1 MEENNTL
8 ERYSPSKLKTY
19 EQCAFQYK
27 CKYID
32 KITGV
37 QPVSYDINF
46 GLMIHKMAEIYN
58 GTNKQDLLP
67 IAKEFELNAEYK
79 KFVLPTIKNFFGFFE
94 ANKQYEYETEKEYEL
109 KTSDYW
115 LFGIIDRIMT
125 RTKDFVVVD
134 YKTAAYPNRTRHE
147 FQMKFYSLMVSKILE
162 IEPQNIKTLIYFPRP
177 NAEEKFAFSNGEI
190 NLFEKEIITT
200 IKTIEDTT
208 EYKACS
214 GFHCKWCL
222 FKNSHCPIYKVE

>member
-1 MEENNTL
+1 M

-32 KITGV
+32 KITGI
-37 QPVSYDINF
+37 QPISYDINF

-58 GTNKQDLLP
+58 GENKSELLP
-67 IAKEFELNAEYK
+67 ISKEFKLNAEYK
-79 KFVLPTIKNFFGFFE
+79 KYVLPTINNFFGFFE
-94 ANKQYEYETEKEYEL
+94 RYKQYEYETEKEYEL
-109 KTSDYW
+109 KNDQYW
-115 LFGIIDRIMT
+115 LYGIIDRIMT
-125 RTKDFVVVD
+125 RSKDIVVVD
-134 YKTAAYPNRTRHE
+134 YKTAAYPNRDRYE
-147 FQMKFYSLMVSKILE
+147 FQMKFYSLMVSKIVDT
-162 IEPQNIKTLIYFPRP
+162 EPKNIKTLIYFPRP

-190 NLFEKEIITT
+190 NNFEKEIIST

-208 EYKACS
+208 KWTACD

-222 FKNSHCPIYKVE
+222 YKKTHCPIHKSE